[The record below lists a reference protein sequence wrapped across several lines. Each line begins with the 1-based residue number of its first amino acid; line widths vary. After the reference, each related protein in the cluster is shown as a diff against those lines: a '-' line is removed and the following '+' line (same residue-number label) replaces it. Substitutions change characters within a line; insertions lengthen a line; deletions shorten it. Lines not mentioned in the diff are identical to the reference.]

1 MLQKNTIFAVLVLP
15 AFIGSIFL
23 SAPLEALAK
32 TVYVEK
38 DGDDSN
44 DGSAD
49 NPYKSLE
56 KAADKVNDGEADEVR
71 VGKGTFSGGATF
83 NKGVT
88 VKGDG
93 RGDTTINGALVF
105 HKKANLRDVSI
116 RGKHQNAITVGKDGE
131 AVIENVDIRD
141 FLGIGIWVQAGS
153 GVLTV
158 KDSRIG
164 GSSGKGVY
172 AEAGT
177 KLTVTE
183 STIVNNKQEGIDIR
197 QNTRGTIKNNSIEE
211 NNESGIELIVGSSDF
226 TISGNKIKNN
236 DASGIAFQFYE
247 LKKKLGTIRTMGNTI
262 SGSRKYGVDCNK
274 PSGGESP
281 AGYWADSIT
290 LEENTFANNKMADVS
305 TKCKL
310 LEAKTEEE
318 EKALEEQLKAE
329 EKKEE
334 AAVTPV
340 VPDAQAEE
348 KMRQQKQALEE
359 VVLKIEGVVKEER
372 YRELI
377 SQAEGAKLHEII
389 LNRGKNKALED
400 FRVQIAADRNEILSY
415 LESMQGIG
423 NYTDYPDLQERVSSQ
438 EQKLS
443 DYDAKLASLETN
455 GSLKERIPHQAITK
469 IAKFIYGALF

>member
-1 MLQKNTIFAVLVLP
+1 MLQKNTIFAVLALP
-15 AFIGSIFL
+15 VFIGGIFL
-23 SAPLEALAK
+23 SVPLEALAK
-32 TVYVEK
+32 TVYVEE

-44 DGSAD
+44 DGSSD
-49 NPYKSLE
+49 NPYETIE
-56 KAADKVNDGEADEVR
+56 KAAEEVNDGEADEVR
-71 VGKGTFSGGATF
+71 IGKGTFSGSATF
-83 NKGVT
+83 DKGVT

-93 RGDTTINGALVF
+93 KGDTTINGALVF
-105 HKKANLRDVSI
+105 RKKVNIRDLSI
-116 RGKHQNAITVGKDGE
+116 RGKHQNAVTIGKDGE
-131 AVIENVDIRD
+131 ATVENVDIRD
-141 FLGIGIWVQAGS
+141 FLGIGIWAQAGS
-153 GVLTV
+153 AVLTV

-164 GSSGKGVY
+164 GSSGKGIY
-172 AEAGT
+172 AEVGT
-177 KLTVTE
+177 KLNVSG
-183 STIVNNKQEGIDIR
+183 STIVNNKQEGLDIR

-247 LKKKLGTIRTMGNTI
+247 LKKKLGTIRVTGNTI

-274 PSGGESP
+274 PQGGESP
-281 AGYWADSIT
+281 TGYWADSIT
-290 LEENTFANNKMADVS
+290 LEENTFASNKMADVS

-310 LEAKTEEE
+310 IEAKTEEE
-318 EKALEEQLKAE
+318 EKALEEQLKVE

-340 VPDAQAEE
+340 VLDPQEEE
-348 KMRQQKQALEE
+348 KRRQQKQALEE

-372 YRELI
+372 YQELI
-377 SQAEGAKLHEII
+377 SQTESTKLYEII

-423 NYTDYPDLQERVSSQ
+423 NYTDHADLQERVSRQ

-443 DYDAKLASLETN
+443 DYDAKLASLETK
-455 GSLKERIPHQAITK
+455 GSFKERIPEGSIAKIT
-469 IAKFIYGALF
+469 KFIYGILF